1 MDIAHI
7 RTLLLKQQPQDPTLF
22 GTTFPPSKCM
32 LQKVQ
37 SHKYHSETDLSM
49 PQDSSQQPETTSSN
63 QTTVSQNIYKLC
75 KIEKNV
81 VKKILT

>member
-1 MDIAHI
+1 MDISHI

-37 SHKYHSETDLSM
+37 SHKYHSETDLTK
-49 PQDSSQQPETTSSN
+49 PQDSSQPA
-63 QTTVSQNIYKLC
+63 TTVSQNFQ
-75 KIEKNV
+75 
-81 VKKILT
+81 KKWNFGNPYCTASD

>member
-7 RTLLLKQQPQDPTLF
+7 RALLLKQQPQDPTLF

-32 LQKVQ
+32 LQKAQ

-75 KIEKNV
+75 KIQ
-81 VKKILT
+81 